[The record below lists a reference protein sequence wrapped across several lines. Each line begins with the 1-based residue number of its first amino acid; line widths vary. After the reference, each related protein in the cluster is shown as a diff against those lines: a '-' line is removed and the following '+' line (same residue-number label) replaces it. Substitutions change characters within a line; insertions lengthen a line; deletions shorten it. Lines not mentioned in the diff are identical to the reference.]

1 MGERAQATHARAVQR
16 AAVVIVLL
24 AAGGLHT
31 VLAQYAVPED
41 EAAAVLFDEGM
52 AAFED
57 ANFRRALN
65 YFERVYERRP
75 VHTRTTAA
83 LVMAGKAL
91 YRSGEYE
98 RCLELLNDLERRF
111 PSSNYRSEAGRLR
124 SYAEVQLE
132 HARARSGAIKLGV
145 ALPMNPEDRAV
156 TQAIFN
162 GIRLAV
168 RERNGSG
175 NDLVRLVF
183 RDTEHS
189 VQGARRAVSSLVDQD
204 VDAIVGPL
212 YSEEAVGAAAEAER
226 SAVVMVAPLATG
238 DEFTDGR
245 RYVFQAN
252 PTIAQRGAYLARWAV
267 LERRFA
273 KVGIVAD
280 RNDEL
285 SREMADGFYREARRM
300 GADVVYYA
308 RIFSPLD
315 WSRLTALVG
324 PEVLSAADAVFLAVH
339 ADRDREARRL
349 AAEAVRELS
358 TLERAPYVLGSEA
371 FGVASWAGSLRGL
384 EISYVDTYDA
394 TESDMELRRFERRFR
409 ELSQGDEPGR
419 FALVGYDVAGFL
431 LNLLLDDSIPSLIR
445 RLEQAGPYEGL
456 GTRMDFTGGQRN
468 QAMFLYHVT
477 AEGTRRAR

>member
-1 MGERAQATHARAVQR
+1 MRERAQATRARAVRR
-16 AAVVIVLL
+16 AALVVVLL
-24 AAGGLHT
+24 AAGGLRT
-31 VLAQYAVPED
+31 VLAQYALPED
-41 EAAAVLFDEGM
+41 EAATVLFEEGL

-57 ANFRRALN
+57 ANYRRALD

-75 VHTRTTAA
+75 AHTRTTAA
-83 LVMAGKAL
+83 MVMAGKAL

-98 RCLELLNDLERRF
+98 RCLELLHDFERRF

-132 HARARSGAIKLGV
+132 HAQARSGAFKLGV

-156 TQAIFN
+156 TQAMFN
-162 GIRLAV
+162 GIRLAA

-189 VQGARRAVSSLVDQD
+189 VQGARRAVSSLVDQG

-226 SAVVMVAPLATG
+226 NAIVMVAPLATG
-238 DEFTDGR
+238 AEITEGR

-252 PTIAQRGAYLARWAV
+252 PTIARRGAYLARWGV
-267 LERRFA
+267 TERGFV

-285 SREMADGFYREARRM
+285 SSEMADGFYREARRA
-300 GADVVYYA
+300 GADVVFFA
-308 RIFSPLD
+308 RIYSPLD
-315 WSRLTALVG
+315 WSRINALVG

-339 ADRDREARRL
+339 AERDREARRL
-349 AAEAVRELS
+349 AAEAVRELG
-358 TLERAPYVLGSEA
+358 TLERPPYVLGSEA
-371 FGVASWAGSLRGL
+371 FGGASWAGSLRGL
-384 EISYVDTYDA
+384 EISYVDTHDTA
-394 TESDMELRRFERRFR
+394 ESGMELRRFERRFR
-409 ELSQGDEPGR
+409 ELSHGAEPGR

-431 LNLLLDDSIPSLIR
+431 LDLLLDDDLPSLIR

-477 AEGTRRAR
+477 AEGPRLAW

>member
-1 MGERAQATHARAVQR
+1 MLGPSRVLRARAVRR
-16 AAVVIVLL
+16 AALVVAL
-24 AAGGLHT
+24 AAGGIHA
-31 VLAQYAVPED
+31 VLAQYAVPAD
-41 EAAAVLFDEGM
+41 EAAAVLFEEGL

-57 ANFRRALN
+57 ADYRRALD

-91 YRSGEYE
+91 YRSGEYA
-98 RCLELLNDLERRF
+98 RCLDLLRDFERQYPASR
-111 PSSNYRSEAGRLR
+111 YGSEAGRLR
-124 SYAEVQLE
+124 VYAEVQLE
-132 HARARSGAIKLGV
+132 HAEARRAAVKLGV

-156 TQAIFN
+156 TQAMFN

-168 RERNGSG
+168 RERNGAG
-175 NDLVRLVF
+175 DDLVRLVF
-183 RDTEHS
+183 HDTEHS
-189 VQGARRAVSSLVDQD
+189 VQGARRAVSALADQG
-204 VDAIVGPL
+204 VDAIIGPL

-226 SAVVMVAPLATG
+226 NSVVMVAPLAT
-238 DEFTDGR
+238 EAEITAGR

-252 PTIAQRGAYLARWAV
+252 PTIARRGAYLARWAV
-267 LERRFA
+267 EERGLA

-285 SREMADGFYREARRM
+285 SSEMAEGFYRESVRI

-308 RIFSPLD
+308 RVYSPPD

-324 PEVLSAADAVFLAVH
+324 PEVLGAADAVFLAVH

-349 AAEAVRELS
+349 AAEAVRQLA
-358 TLERAPYVLGSEA
+358 TLEQPPHLLGSEA
-371 FGVASWAGSLRGL
+371 FGGISLENALRNV
-384 EISYVDTYDA
+384 EITYVDTYDA
-394 TESDMELRRFERRFR
+394 TDTGMDLRRFERRFR
-409 ELSQGDEPGR
+409 EISRGDEPGR
-419 FALVGYDVAGFL
+419 VALVGYDVAGFL

-445 RLEQAGPYEGL
+445 RLEQAGPYQGL

-468 QAMFLYHVT
+468 EAMFLYHVSV
-477 AEGTRRAR
+477 EGTRRAR